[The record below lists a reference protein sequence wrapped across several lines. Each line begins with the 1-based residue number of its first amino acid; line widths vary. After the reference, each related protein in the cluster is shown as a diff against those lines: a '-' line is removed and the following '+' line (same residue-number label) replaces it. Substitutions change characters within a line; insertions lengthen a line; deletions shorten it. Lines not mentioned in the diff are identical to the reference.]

1 MISLELLHQ
10 QQLLR
15 DLPSDLLEEIRRHI
29 KMQEFP
35 RRSFV
40 IHRGSAGDALM
51 MLFTG
56 RLQVIS
62 MTEEGKEVG
71 INFIEPGECFG
82 EISLIDGGPRS
93 ASVIAVTNSVV
104 GFLPKP
110 QALWLFRNN
119 PLIAE
124 RIQLRLCNMIRKEI
138 QYRSNQGGAKA
149 YTRIY
154 SVIFGNQQI
163 PAPKPGEPPPAIE
176 NLPSQQSIASMAN
189 VSRETVSRAIHALI
203 KSGVIQK
210 DTRRIIVNDVA
221 LLEKLAKGE
230 ILPQDLSITHSN
242 STPLQQRPI
251 TPAVQPAR
259 EHSPVVIRRPTATL
273 PDS

>member
-10 QQLLR
+10 QHLLR
-15 DLPSDLLEEIRRHI
+15 DLPSDLMEEIRRHI

-35 RRSFV
+35 KRSFV
-40 IHRGSAGDALM
+40 IHRGSAGEALM

-62 MTEEGKEVG
+62 MTEEGREVG
-71 INFIEPGECFG
+71 LNFIDPGEFFG
-82 EISLIDGGPRS
+82 EIALIDGGPRS

-104 GFLPKP
+104 GFLPRP

-124 RIQLRLCNMIRKEI
+124 RIQLRLCNMVRKEI
-138 QYRSNQGGAKA
+138 QYRSNQGAAKA
-149 YTRIY
+149 FTRIY

-210 DTRRIIVNDVA
+210 DTRRIIVNDVS
-221 LLEKLAKGE
+221 LLEKLARGE
-230 ILPQDLSITHSN
+230 LLPEDISIVRSHSQ
-242 STPLQQRPI
+242 PQRP
-251 TPAVQPAR
+251 TPATQPSQPQ
-259 EHSPVVIRRPTATL
+259 SPVVIRRPTATL